1 VSSILRITF
10 CLVTAAAAAVFTQPA
25 SAQRALATERM
36 VFPDQGW
43 SSQDRLRYYF
53 TSQGSAAM
61 RYGVYANLEVADSQ
75 TLFAS
80 PAVSAGYGLI
90 PFRADP
96 VYNPAGLPIG
106 LARTVIDEGR
116 WKGEWVGLTCAA
128 CHDTE
133 LQYKGTTV
141 KISGG
146 SNNHFDIQAYL
157 AGLNAA
163 LKATIEDPAKFD
175 RLAVRMGK
183 QDDAGRAELIGQVQ
197 ADFAAVNEYT
207 EVLSRTAVAAGPGR
221 VDALGLI
228 HNQVVSRW
236 LDVPQNWNAPLAPTK
251 SSYVWNVPQA
261 AWSQWSGVL
270 SDPLMRNLGESLG
283 VFARMDLTSAS
294 PEEGLFDS
302 TVDLRGQIEIEELL
316 RRLAPPQW
324 PEEAFGRIDR
334 AKAARGKTL
343 FAENCSSCHSSYPHR
358 WSEPRKQG
366 KRFIENAIIMQDVIG
381 TDPNQFSSPQFD
393 VRPNLFTGSMSN
405 LLPPPLTGAAL
416 ASQPAIFRT
425 LSLGVY
431 GPAMARANFTEQ
443 ETIDA
448 HGFGN
453 FEPEPLEPIPVF
465 GGYKAN
471 PIEGMWSTPPFLHNG
486 SVPNLYELLM
496 PAAQRSATFLIGSEF
511 DPVKV
516 GVDTSGQSGR
526 WLFDTRLI
534 GNSNAGHS
542 FENGPRGKGVI
553 GRLLTDEERWALI
566 EYVKSVPDA
575 PAQIAPFGGPAN
587 PVRAWADPNFYHVR
601 NPGTF
606 NGAPEILPPRAK
618 PAPAG
623 SAREQERIEPDEE
636 ASTKAIL
643 DASIQRLRSQF
654 PEGKRPVMRDAHPK
668 AHGLVSAQFIVL
680 DDLPEELRHGI
691 FSEPRTYDALI
702 RVSAGNVEVQPDTV
716 PQAGGMA
723 IKLIGVE
730 GEKLLPSERDAV
742 TQDFIMINAPAF
754 FVRTLKDYVEL
765 HEFLGR
771 GQLEQ
776 FFATRPEETAAIVD
790 IRGRQPF
797 NPIQVRYWSMTP
809 YLLGDRAIKFSAIPI
824 GRTANLPPENPGPDF
839 MRELMK
845 AQLASEDVW
854 YEFAVQLQG
863 DPATM
868 PIEDPVK
875 VWDETAAPFQR
886 VALIRIPRQDI
897 DAPGRVEL
905 AENLS
910 FTPWH
915 SIEAHRP
922 LGAINR
928 SRKAVYEGIAAFR
941 HQANGVKH
949 TEPTKLPF

>member
-1 VSSILRITF
+1 MAGV
-10 CLVTAAAAAVFTQPA
+10 AAAVFTVPA
-25 SAQRALATERM
+25 DAQRALESERI

-43 SSQDRLRYYF
+43 SAQDRVRYYF

-75 TLFAS
+75 TLFSS
-80 PAVSAGYGLI
+80 PHVSAGYGLI

-106 LARTVIDEGR
+106 LARTVVDEGR
-116 WKGEWVGLTCAA
+116 WQGEWVGLTCAA

-133 LQYKGTTV
+133 LQYRGTNV

-146 SNNHFDIQAYL
+146 SNNHFDIQSYL

-163 LKATIEDPAKFD
+163 LKATVEDPAKFD
-175 RLAVRMGK
+175 RLAARMGTRDETGK
-183 QDDAGRAELIGQVQ
+183 DELRRQLQ
-197 ADFAAVNEYT
+197 ADADGVRQYA

-236 LDVPQNWNAPLAPTK
+236 LDVPQNWSAPLAPTK

-302 TVDLRGQIEIEELL
+302 TVDLRGQIEIEEML

-324 PEEAFGRIDR
+324 PEEVFGRIDR
-334 AKAARGKTL
+334 AKAARGKAL
-343 FAENCSSCHSSYPHR
+343 FAENCASCHSVFPHR

-393 VRPNLFTGSMSN
+393 ARPNLFTGSMSN

-443 ETIDA
+443 QIIDA

-453 FEPEPLEPIPVF
+453 FDPEPLEPIPVF

-471 PIEGMWSTPPFLHNG
+471 PIDGMWSTPPFLHNG
-486 SVPNLYELLM
+486 SVPSLYDLLL
-496 PAAQRSATFLIGSEF
+496 PASQRPSTFLIGSEF

-516 GVDTSGQSGR
+516 GVDTTGESGS
-526 WLFDTRLI
+526 WLFDTSLI

-542 FENGPRGKGVI
+542 FQTGALGNGVI
-553 GRLLTDEERWALI
+553 GRLLTEEERWALI

-606 NGAPEILPPRAK
+606 NGAPVIETPQQDGQPT
-618 PAPAG
+618 G
-623 SAREQERIEPDEE
+623 SARDQERIEPDEE
-636 ASTKAIL
+636 ASTQAIL
-643 DASIQRLRSQF
+643 EHSINRLRSQF
-654 PEGKRPVMRDAHPK
+654 PDGKRPVMRDAHPK

-680 DDLPEELRHGI
+680 DDLPPELRHGV
-691 FSEPRTYDALI
+691 FATPRTFDALI

-730 GEKLLPSERDAV
+730 GEKLLPGERDAV

-771 GQLEQ
+771 GQLEA
-776 FFATRPEETAAIVD
+776 FFANRPEETAAIVD

-797 NPIQVRYWSMTP
+797 NPVQVRYWSMTP
-809 YLLGDRAIKFSAIPI
+809 YLLGDNAIKFSAIPI
-824 GRTANLPPENPGPDF
+824 GRTANLPPDQPGPDF

-863 DPATM
+863 DPSAM

-905 AENLS
+905 AENLA

-928 SRKAVYEGIAAFR
+928 SRKAIYEGIAAFR
-941 HQANGVKH
+941 HQANGVVH
-949 TEPTKLPF
+949 AEPTRLPF